1 MHMMATDEQQLSNV
15 AWKFGSKPNNLKQ
28 MQEGTE
34 NWGVSN
40 RAAVQY
46 KAHLNKSTFWIP

>member
-1 MHMMATDEQQLSNV
+1 MMATDEQQLSNV